1 MELSQSGMPSGLLL
15 VHLHPA
21 SVVKPGGMNKVPV
34 SVRDRLSLTREG
46 KLQWGVCLH
55 PHLEQGAT
63 LLVEKSH
70 GCGAFLSYGWE
81 LAVPEP
87 LLYNV
92 FKKLGQV

>member
-15 VHLHPA
+15 VHLHPT
-21 SVVKPGGMNKVPV
+21 SVVKPGGMSKVPV
-34 SVRDRLSLTREG
+34 SVRDRLSLTRAG
-46 KLQWGVCLH
+46 KVQWGVCLH

-70 GCGAFLSYGWE
+70 GCAAFLSYGWE
-81 LAVPEP
+81 LEVPEP

-92 FKKLGQV
+92 F